1 MKIIETEILSLEQ
14 KLALFDLWN
23 SQYPEKIGYREIS
36 EFEVYLKGLEETN
49 HLLLADELNQIF
61 GWAFSFVREQEDWFG
76 IIVNSKNKG
85 KGFGTLLLK
94 ELKNK
99 KPSLNGWVIDNSN
112 NVKQNGEMY
121 WSPIDF
127 YFKNGFSVD
136 KNIRMEND
144 KISAVKIRWK
154 RE

>member
-1 MKIIETEILSLEQ
+1 M
-14 KLALFDLWN
+14 
-23 SQYPEKIGYREIS
+23 
-36 EFEVYLKGLEETN
+36 
-49 HLLLADELNQIF
+49 
-61 GWAFSFVREQEDWFG
+61 
-76 IIVNSKNKG
+76 NSKNKG

-112 NVKQNGEMY
+112 NVKQNGEIY